1 VSAYPHIDNA
11 RNKTHELQAKLNQAA
26 KASST
31 RRFHA
36 LYDRIY
42 RSDVLDSAWELVKR
56 NHGAPGVDGISIE
69 DIEAEGVQ
77 AFLGELQQ
85 DLLRHRYEPRPVRRV
100 SIPKADGKLRH
111 LGIPTVRDRVAQAAA
126 KLVLEPI
133 FEADFLDCSFG
144 FRPRRSA
151 HQALEAIRA
160 EVNRGRVHVVDAD
173 IAAFFDSIPR
183 EVIRDAMRTRI
194 SDRRVLGLID
204 GWLRAGIITAEGQ
217 LLDPDTGTPQGGVL
231 SPLLA
236 NAVLHRLDQAW
247 QPMSIRLGVLVRY
260 ADLCRHRHKSAYA
273 EDRIMPRNRGNPSRR
288 AGIESTSS
296 A

>member
-1 VSAYPHIDNA
+1 MSAYPHIDNA

-85 DLLRHRYEPRPVRRV
+85 DLLAHRYEPQPVRRV

-273 EDRIMPRNRGNPSRR
+273 EDRIMPRNRVAAR
-288 AGIESTSS
+288 I
-296 A
+296 

>member
-1 VSAYPHIDNA
+1 VSAYPHTDHA
-11 RNKTHELQAKLNQAA
+11 RNKTQELQAKLNQAA
-26 KASST
+26 KVSPN

-56 NHGAPGVDGISIE
+56 NHGAPGVDGVSIE
-69 DIEAEGVQ
+69 DIEAEGPPGVQ
-77 AFLGELQQ
+77 AFLGEIQQ
-85 DLLRHRYEPRPVRRV
+85 DLLMHRYEPQPVRRV

-133 FEADFLDCSFG
+133 FEADFLDCSYG
-144 FRPRRSA
+144 FRPGRSA
-151 HQALEAIRA
+151 HQALEAIRE
-160 EVNRGRVHVVDAD
+160 EVHRGRVHVVDAD

-183 EVIRDAMRTRI
+183 EVILDAMRTRI
-194 SDRRVLGLID
+194 SDRRVLELIG

-247 QPMSIRLGVLVRY
+247 QSNSIRLGVLVRY
-260 ADLCRHRHKSAYA
+260 ADLCRHPHKSAYA
-273 EDRIMPRNRGNPSRR
+273 EDRIMPRNRVV
-288 AGIESTSS
+288 ACI
-296 A
+296 

>member
-1 VSAYPHIDNA
+1 MSAYPHIDNA

-151 HQALEAIRA
+151 HQANGRSTANATMAAPLVASAGSRAMTCRYANGLFAPASPAERGSAHEQSVRVLSAHEEGARPRRGRGRRGHWSRGRAIR
-160 EVNRGRVHVVDAD
+160 
-173 IAAFFDSIPR
+173 
-183 EVIRDAMRTRI
+183 
-194 SDRRVLGLID
+194 
-204 GWLRAGIITAEGQ
+204 
-217 LLDPDTGTPQGGVL
+217 
-231 SPLLA
+231 
-236 NAVLHRLDQAW
+236 
-247 QPMSIRLGVLVRY
+247 
-260 ADLCRHRHKSAYA
+260 
-273 EDRIMPRNRGNPSRR
+273 SR
-288 AGIESTSS
+288 
-296 A
+296 